1 VPWIYDDEAVDV
13 LRFFTKLKCRL
24 MPYLYAAAAEAV
36 RSGAPMMRAMVL
48 EYPDDPACETL
59 DRQYMLGPSLLVA
72 PVFSEGGEVMF
83 YLPEGRW
90 THLLTGEVVD
100 GGRWRTEKH
109 GFMSLPLYARA
120 NSLIAWGGRD
130 DRPDYDFAD
139 GAVFAAYALD
149 ERAQASASTVDASG
163 SEILQLSVRRDGAT
177 IDATASA
184 HDRTWSLR
192 LPAGMR
198 AMRTEGDV
206 LAIDEGAT
214 HFEVTARGSVRIA
227 CTSA

>member
-1 VPWIYDDEAVDV
+1 VPWLYDDEAVDV

-24 MPYLYAAAAEAV
+24 MPYLYAAAAEAA

-72 PVFSEGGEVMF
+72 PVFSEEGEAQF

-90 THLLTGEVVD
+90 THLLTDEVID
-100 GGRWRTEKH
+100 GGRWRRERH
-109 GFMSLPLYARA
+109 GFMSLPLYALP
-120 NSLIAWGGRD
+120 NSVIVWGGRD

-149 ERAQASASTVDASG
+149 EHAQATAAIVDASG
-163 SEILQLSVRRDGAT
+163 SEALRLTIRRDGAT
-177 IDATASA
+177 IDASASA
-184 HDRTWSLR
+184 PDRVWTLQ

-198 AMRTEGDV
+198 AARTEGDV
-206 LAIDEGAT
+206 LAIEEGAA
-214 HFEVTARGSVRIA
+214 HFEVRARGSARIV
-227 CTSA
+227 CHPP